1 MRTTLRFSV
10 WEDSVRLELEAGC
23 STAGSV
29 APTSSGS
36 FSPTI
41 VSFAPVKTRL
51 TKGAL
56 TNDTLAP
63 DVKSVE
69 RAPISKERKPRPNA
83 KSNSPRAPK
92 KERSGLPTLD
102 LSGHPRHRPT
112 TRVTSSGPRAAYER
126 AAKSSAQPQGVA
138 PEARTGMIS
147 LNLGSHKA
155 MMP

>member
-10 WEDSVRLELEAGC
+10 WDVSTRLACAAGC
-23 STAGSV
+23 SAGGTV
-29 APTSSGS
+29 GPTSGA
-36 FSPTI
+36 FSSEI
-41 VSFAPVKTRL
+41 ASFAPVRTRL

-92 KERSGLPTLD
+92 KEASGLPTLN
-102 LSGHPRHRPT
+102 LSDQPRHRPT

-126 AAKSSAQPQGVA
+126 AANSSAQPQGVA

-155 MMP
+155 MM